1 MLKKPNVEW
10 PHLARTSYGPG
21 NYAITSVKY
30 RYIHYNDGS
39 EEFYD
44 FKNDPHVWNNQIM
57 NPEYS
62 SKIKFHKAHKPAS
75 FHKLLGLR
83 STCHNAFRATEKLK

>member
-1 MLKKPNVEW
+1 
-10 PHLARTSYGPG
+10 
-21 NYAITSVKY
+21 
-30 RYIHYNDGS
+30 
-39 EEFYD
+39 
-44 FKNDPHVWNNQIM
+44 VWNNQIM

-62 SKIKFHKAHKPAS
+62 SKIKFHKAHQPAS